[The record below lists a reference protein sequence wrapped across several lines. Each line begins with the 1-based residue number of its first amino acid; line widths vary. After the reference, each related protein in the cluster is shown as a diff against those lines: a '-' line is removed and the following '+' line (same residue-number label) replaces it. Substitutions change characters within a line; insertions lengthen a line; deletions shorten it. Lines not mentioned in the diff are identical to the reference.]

1 MLNYEKNQCKL
12 MKIFRYWFLLE
23 SNVEM
28 YRWAL
33 NNEGIRLTDLH
44 TVENL
49 NYNLTPQKLND
60 Q

>member
-1 MLNYEKNQCKL
+1 

-28 YRWAL
+28 YRWDL